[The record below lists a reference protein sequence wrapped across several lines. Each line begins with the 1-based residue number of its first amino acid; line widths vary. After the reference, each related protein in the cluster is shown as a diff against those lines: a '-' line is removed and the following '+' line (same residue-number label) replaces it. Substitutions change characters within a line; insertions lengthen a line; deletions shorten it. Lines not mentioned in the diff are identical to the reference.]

1 MTAVKYAY
9 AFIALGICAA
19 SLGATTAQAAEAAA
33 SSPAQTETTAPI
45 ALAPVTISDH
55 GETLTMLLPQ
65 LPAFQKEEQS
75 FPAIGFSISKYTAR
89 AEAAGLDVL
98 VQHSVFADD
107 GTAPPTLDEAVAGAR
122 DAIAFIYGERRVLY
136 RRQHRRCDWFQ
147 SVEYHPCAPRGQYRG
162 CAADRRIADVDSGA
176 GGQSGIV
183 CGRNFHEGR
192 RNCSTAYFRR
202 RIDCTAMIWI
212 FWISRR
218 KLSVGSD

>member
-1 MTAVKYAY
+1 MTAGKYAY

-122 DAIAFIYGERRVLY
+122 DAIAAAYQPDRMMRNERIDLGGVPAHLFSY
-136 RRQHRRCDWFQ
+136 SYTVNGASYIDDSIVVAIGFNQWNITLARRADNTA
-147 SVEYHPCAPRGQYRG
+147 VAPRIDELLTSIRVQ
-162 CAADRRIADVDSGA
+162 AAKA
-176 GGQSGIV
+176 
-183 CGRNFHEGR
+183 E
-192 RNCSTAYFRR
+192 
-202 RIDCTAMIWI
+202 
-212 FWISRR
+212 
-218 KLSVGSD
+218 

>member
-1 MTAVKYAY
+1 MTAGKYAY

-75 FPAIGFSISKYTAR
+75 FPAIGFSIGKYTAR
-89 AEAAGLDVL
+89 AEAAGIDVL

-122 DAIAFIYGERRVLY
+122 DAIAAAYQPDRMTRDERIDLGGMPAHRFSYSYTVNGAPYVDDSIVVAIGFNQWNITLA
-136 RRQHRRCDWFQ
+136 RRADNTA
-147 SVEYHPCAPRGQYRG
+147 VAPRIDELLTSIRVQ
-162 CAADRRIADVDSGA
+162 ADKA
-176 GGQSGIV
+176 
-183 CGRNFHEGR
+183 E
-192 RNCSTAYFRR
+192 
-202 RIDCTAMIWI
+202 
-212 FWISRR
+212 
-218 KLSVGSD
+218 

>member
-1 MTAVKYAY
+1 MTAGKYAY

-98 VQHSVFADD
+98 AQHSVFADD

-122 DAIAFIYGERRVLY
+122 DAIAAAYQPDRMMRNERIDLGGVPAHLFSY
-136 RRQHRRCDWFQ
+136 SYTVNGASYIDDSIVVAIGFNQWNITLARRADNTA
-147 SVEYHPCAPRGQYRG
+147 VAPRIDELLTSIRVQ
-162 CAADRRIADVDSGA
+162 ADKA
-176 GGQSGIV
+176 
-183 CGRNFHEGR
+183 E
-192 RNCSTAYFRR
+192 
-202 RIDCTAMIWI
+202 
-212 FWISRR
+212 
-218 KLSVGSD
+218 

>member
-1 MTAVKYAY
+1 MTAGKYAY

-107 GTAPPTLDEAVAGAR
+107 GTATPTLDEAVAGAR
-122 DAIAFIYGERRVLY
+122 DAIAAAYQPDRMMRNERIDLGGVPAHLFSY
-136 RRQHRRCDWFQ
+136 SYTVNGASYIDDSIVVAIGFNQWNITLARRADNTA
-147 SVEYHPCAPRGQYRG
+147 VAPRIDELLTSIRVQ
-162 CAADRRIADVDSGA
+162 ADKA
-176 GGQSGIV
+176 
-183 CGRNFHEGR
+183 E
-192 RNCSTAYFRR
+192 
-202 RIDCTAMIWI
+202 
-212 FWISRR
+212 
-218 KLSVGSD
+218 